1 MPYNITL
8 IPGDGVGPE
17 ITEATT
23 RALEATGV
31 AIKWDVHQ
39 IGEAALKKYGTP
51 LPQEVLQS
59 IKKTRLPSKAR

>member
-1 MPYNITL
+1 MRIIPYTITL

-31 AIKWDVHQ
+31 AIKREGHQ
-39 IGEAALKKYGTP
+39 IEGSNLCTAISENIY
-51 LPQEVLQS
+51 VH
-59 IKKTRLPSKAR
+59 TRIYYYNNV

>member
-23 RALEATGV
+23 RALEATCK
-31 AIKWDVHQ
+31 AI
-39 IGEAALKKYGTP
+39 
-51 LPQEVLQS
+51 
-59 IKKTRLPSKAR
+59 R